1 MAKFKNLLL
10 SGILF
15 ATTTAALVAGSAPV
29 LAAEPQPSVIHVT
42 GYAEQELAPDTA
54 FVTMTM
60 ETTASEAENARI
72 NNNQVMNKLVNG
84 LKTLGIEGADMKT
97 LNYSLRPVYDNNS
110 KKIIR
115 YKVNNS
121 LKVKVK
127 DLNLLSKVLG
137 KGAECGVNRIGNVE
151 FTCSRMAQVKAELIG
166 AAVANGRMVA
176 QAAATAAGGQLGK
189 VKEINV
195 NGHFPTFQMR
205 AVKANMAMAS
215 MDAAENMADEAP
227 MEAGTQKVSESVNL
241 VFYIE

>member
-1 MAKFKNLLL
+1 MAKLKNLLL
-10 SGILF
+10 SSIVLF
-15 ATTTAALVAGSAPV
+15 TMTVAAPALVG
-29 LAAEPQPSVIHVT
+29 AAEPQPSVIHVT

-60 ETTASEAENARI
+60 ETTANEAEAARI
-72 NNNQVMNKLVNG
+72 NNNQVMNKLVNS
-84 LKTLGIEGADMKT
+84 LKALGIEAVDMKT
-97 LNYSLRPVYDNNS
+97 MNYSLRPVYDNAS

-121 LKVKVK
+121 LQVKVK
-127 DLNLLSKVLG
+127 ELSLLSKVLG
-137 KGAECGVNRIGNVE
+137 QGVACGVTRMGNVE

-176 QAAATAAGGQLGK
+176 QAAVTAAGGQLGK

-205 AVKANMAMAS
+205 AVKANMAMANL
-215 MDAAENMADEAP
+215 DGAAALEEEAP